1 VVAVL
6 IPSEIPA
13 ATMTYAERSG
23 TAPPVVVLP
32 PVDAYASK

>member
-1 VVAVL
+1 MVAVL

-13 ATMTYAERSG
+13 ATVTYAGVIRHR
-23 TAPPVVVLP
+23 PLVVVLP